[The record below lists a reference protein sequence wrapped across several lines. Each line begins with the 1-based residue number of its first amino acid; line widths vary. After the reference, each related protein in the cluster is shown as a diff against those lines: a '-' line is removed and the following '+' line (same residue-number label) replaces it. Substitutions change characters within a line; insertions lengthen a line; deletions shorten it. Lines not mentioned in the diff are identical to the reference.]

1 MTNFLSNKEEI
12 RITKKE
18 LVFWSIIILIA
29 ILCWIG
35 MQWVKQR
42 GDIVVVS
49 VEDCIVQILPLSY
62 DETIRVEGDNGNWV
76 ELQITDGK
84 ADVTQASC
92 PDQICVNHYAISEE
106 GEPIVCLPA
115 KIVIQVKKAQ

>member
-49 VEDCIVQILPLSY
+49 VEDCIVQTLPLSY

-115 KIVIQVKKAQ
+115 KVVIQVKKAQ